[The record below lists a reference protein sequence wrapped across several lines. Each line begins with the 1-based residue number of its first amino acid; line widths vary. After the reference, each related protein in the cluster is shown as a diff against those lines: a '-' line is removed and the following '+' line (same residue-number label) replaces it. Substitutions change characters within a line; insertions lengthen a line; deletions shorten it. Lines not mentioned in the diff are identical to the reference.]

1 MLVINPLHWQ
11 QVQAVKRACLEITNH
26 QTTPPLASRAPTVH
40 SPILRLQQ
48 LACAAH
54 PTHLHLLEARIFATV
69 LAIWGILMPPA
80 DFAFSVQP
88 VSTRTSAALLPVR
101 YALLEPTPTVQRA
114 SSHAATAPLALGL
127 LPAVILVARA
137 YAWLD
142 SLVRM
147 VGHALLAALEATTP

>member
-1 MLVINPLHWQ
+1 
-11 QVQAVKRACLEITNH
+11 
-26 QTTPPLASRAPTVH
+26 
-40 SPILRLQQ
+40 
-48 LACAAH
+48 
-54 PTHLHLLEARIFATV
+54 
-69 LAIWGILMPPA
+69 MPPA

-147 VGHALLAALEATTP
+147 VGHALLAEQERINQLLDLYLVLFAGLEHFVILQEQPRSSNA